1 MVSRIKTYVG
11 GYDENLGG
19 GIPEGHAVLLA
30 GAPGTMKSSLAY
42 SILYNNS
49 KREGRRTLFIS
60 LEQSKDSLEDQME
73 SLQMERKEVKDA
85 LAILDLATMRIK
97 IGNLRGETMMNMLK
111 MYVENIRRSFD
122 YDLLVLDSL
131 DALQVLADFEDFKM
145 EYFKLFKWLRGLD
158 VTSILISELPYPSPD
173 VGFHFDDLKGDKK
186 SFLADGIIHLTMDQT
201 SLIETQRRIRC
212 VKMRG
217 TEHETGYFMFEFDSG
232 NFSATRAVS

>member
-42 SILYNNS
+42 SMLYNNS
-49 KREGRRTLFIS
+49 KRDDRRTLYIT
-60 LEQSKDSLEDQME
+60 LEQNMHSLVDQMG
-73 SLQMERKEVKDA
+73 SLQMERKDVKDT

-122 YDLLVLDSL
+122 YDIVVLDSL
-131 DALQVLADFEDFKM
+131 DALQVLADFEDFQT
-145 EYFKLFKWLRGLD
+145 EYFRLFKWLKGLD
-158 VTSILISELPYPSPD
+158 VTSILISELPYPNPD
-173 VGFHFDDLKGDKK
+173 AGNHFDDLKGDKK

-201 SLIETQRRIRC
+201 SPIETQRRIRC

-217 TEHETGYFMFEFDSG
+217 TEHETGYFALEFDSG
-232 NFSATRAVS
+232 GFSVTKAVT